1 MHSSDKEAH
10 VSHGSLFGRIG
21 RLLSLSLGVLALT
34 LTLSASALAG
44 GGDPPTGPQVSL
56 SPASF
61 TVDRQGQVFAELVL
75 TCGPVEIAA
84 GAEVPIHVGVAQQRG
99 HGLAAGEGSTSVTC
113 LDAVRIVTIAV
124 SSATGRSFRAG
135 PVTGFIEIPAVCSP
149 NGCGQAFADFEEI
162 AWPVRAN
169 RA

>member
-1 MHSSDKEAH
+1 MVRHAWFR
-10 VSHGSLFGRIG
+10 VVVR
-21 RLLSLSLGVLALT
+21 SLSLAFSLLAL
-34 LTLSASALAG
+34 LFAFSATAMAG

-61 TVDRQGQVFAELVL
+61 TVDRQGALTATLVL
-75 TCGPVEIAA
+75 SCGPLEIAE
-84 GAEVPIHVGVAQQRG
+84 GTEVPIHIGAAQRRG
-99 HGLAAGEGSTSVTC
+99 HGLAAGEGSTTAIC
-113 LDAVRIVTIAV
+113 LDAVQTVTIVV
-124 SSATGRSFRAG
+124 SSATDRSFRAG
-135 PVTGFIEIPAVCSP
+135 PITGINEIPAVCSP